1 MSLKSMTGYGR
12 AEVSG
17 QTTSWVAEVRGTNH
31 RYLDIKIK
39 LPREY
44 NGLEERV
51 RKLAGRFHR
60 RGRVD
65 ISLSASGDGADLS
78 APAIDYGRAMAYK
91 KELDALAGELGIS
104 DELTMFQL
112 VSLPDVIKKEQAS
125 VDIEE
130 AWNKLNPALENALGD
145 CLAMRTREADML
157 TVDLRER
164 VSAFTSMLNEIEAE
178 LPAVVAGK
186 RETLRQRINTLLDE
200 VEIDPVRLAQ
210 EVAYIVE
217 KSDVTEEIVRLRSHL
232 EQFDTLLAADDP
244 VGRTMDFLIQEFLR
258 EVNTMASK
266 LGDAAMA
273 RKTVE
278 LKGELEKIREQVQ
291 NIE

>member
-1 MSLKSMTGYGR
+1 M
-12 AEVSG
+12 
-17 QTTSWVAEVRGTNH
+17 
-31 RYLDIKIK
+31 
-39 LPREY
+39 
-44 NGLEERV
+44 LE
-51 RKLAGRFHR
+51 
-60 RGRVD
+60 
-65 ISLSASGDGADLS
+65 
-78 APAIDYGRAMAYK
+78 
-91 KELDALAGELGIS
+91 
-104 DELTMFQL
+104 
-112 VSLPDVIKKEQAS
+112 
-125 VDIEE
+125 
-130 AWNKLNPALENALGD
+130 
-145 CLAMRTREADML
+145 
-157 TVDLRER
+157 
-164 VSAFTSMLNEIEAE
+164 
-178 LPAVVAGK
+178 
-186 RETLRQRINTLLDE
+186 E

-210 EVAYIVE
+210 EVAYLVE